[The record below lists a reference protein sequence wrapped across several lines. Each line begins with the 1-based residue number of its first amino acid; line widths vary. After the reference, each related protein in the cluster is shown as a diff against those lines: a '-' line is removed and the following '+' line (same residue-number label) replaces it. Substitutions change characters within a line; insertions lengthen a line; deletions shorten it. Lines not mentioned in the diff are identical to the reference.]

1 MVQKSCQATGVDNF
15 DPVLEILPCHH
26 VYFALYPVKSIEHA
40 QDMQRVR
47 ENLKA
52 TNSGK
57 LKQFNIQN

>member
-15 DPVLEILPCHH
+15 DPVLEISPCHDS
-26 VYFALYPVKSIEHA
+26 YLSLYPVKSIGQA

-52 TNSGK
+52 TNSEK
-57 LKQFNIQN
+57 KNRFNTQN